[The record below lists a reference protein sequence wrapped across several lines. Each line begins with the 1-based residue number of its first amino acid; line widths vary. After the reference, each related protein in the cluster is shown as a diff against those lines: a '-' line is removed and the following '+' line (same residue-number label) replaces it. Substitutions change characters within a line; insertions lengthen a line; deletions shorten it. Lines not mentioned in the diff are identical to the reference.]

1 MFFGVLLGAGIGIAA
16 GAIVCLLTGIIDGFD
31 DLNLY

>member
-16 GAIVCLLTGIIDGFD
+16 GAITCLLTSIIEGFD